1 MLSSDEILAR
11 ISCKEDDPQRLC
23 IVPDPSERIG
33 ERSGASVDL
42 RLGRWFKSFKQT
54 RTKFV
59 SLAGPAAAP
68 RTRSK
73 RSASSDE
80 VTSTEASRTREHFV
94 PFGQS
99 YVLHPGRFVLGAT
112 LEWIKF
118 PATLAG
124 YVTGKSGIG
133 RHGLVIETAAGIHPF
148 FSGCLTLELANIG
161 EVPLEIFP
169 GMEICQVFFHRTAEV
184 VDPKPGKFSGSR
196 KPGLRTPKAD
206 AIFERLREGN

>member
-1 MLSSDEILAR
+1 MLSSSEILAR
-11 ISCKEDDPQRLC
+11 LSCKDDDAERLC
-23 IVPDPSERIG
+23 IVPDPSERIAA
-33 ERSGASVDL
+33 RAGASVDL

-59 SLAGPAAAP
+59 SLAGSAERRGSHAP
-68 RTRSK
+68 RKATRNE
-73 RSASSDE
+73 ALP
-80 VTSTEASRTREHFV
+80 TEASRTREHFV
-94 PFGQS
+94 PFGDS

-169 GMEICQVFFHRTAEV
+169 GMEICQVFFHATAAV
-184 VDPKPGKFSGSR
+184 ADPNPGKFSGSR
-196 KPGLRTPKAD
+196 KPGLRTPKPD
-206 AIFERLREGN
+206 SVFERLREG